1 MNVPGFIKSK
11 SPAILTGIGLAAGVG
26 ALYFTY
32 KKAPVISAILNDPN
46 KTKKEK
52 FFGVLKEGAIPI
64 GLAAISGG
72 CVIGG
77 QYVAAVKTAK
87 ATQAAVTASTAAAV
101 ASKELRDFQTKTREI
116 VGDEKFKEI
125 KESIIEDQVERG
137 TYSDICQPTNTIKC
151 NGGGNTLWYDTR
163 HDRWF
168 RCAPQHI
175 DNCIDE
181 INTLISNQDYA
192 TVMDLYSAVGIKSP
206 DDNARGECTD
216 AKFGWTSYDQY
227 SCTGRAQE
235 IELVECKVVPH
246 PETGELGRCF
256 EIYPSPIY
264 EPEKR
269 ARDSWG

>member
-11 SPAILTGIGLAAGVG
+11 SPAILTGIGLASGVG

-64 GLAAISGG
+64 GLAVISGG

-101 ASKELRDFQTKTREI
+101 ASKELRDFQMKTREI

-125 KESIIEDQVERG
+125 KEAVAEEKIENG
-137 TYSDICQPTNTIKC
+137 YSDICQPTNTIKC
-151 NGGGNTLWYDTR
+151 VGGGNTLWYDAW

-168 RCAPQHI
+168 RAAPQHVEK
-175 DNCIDE
+175 CIDE
-181 INTLISNQDYA
+181 INDLIFDGQDYA
-192 TVMDLYSAVGIKSP
+192 TVADVYSRIGVGIPEKGI
-206 DDNARGECTD
+206 DTEY
-216 AKFGWTSYDQY
+216 GWSSRD
-227 SCTGRAQE
+227 SMGGIADE
-235 IELVECKVVPH
+235 LELVECKAMPY
-246 PETGELGRCF
+246 PETGELGRYF

-264 EPEKR
+264 KP
-269 ARDSWG
+269 DLN